1 VTDWDAGGWSGASQA
16 QEEAWLA
23 TTPAQRLVWLEEAIV
38 FARKALAAGT
48 EATDPES
55 PTTPPPPS

>member
-23 TTPAQRLVWLEEAIV
+23 TTPAQRLAWLEQAID
-38 FARKALAAGT
+38 FARKALDEAT
-48 EATDPES
+48 DATDPE
-55 PTTPPPPS
+55 TPAAPR